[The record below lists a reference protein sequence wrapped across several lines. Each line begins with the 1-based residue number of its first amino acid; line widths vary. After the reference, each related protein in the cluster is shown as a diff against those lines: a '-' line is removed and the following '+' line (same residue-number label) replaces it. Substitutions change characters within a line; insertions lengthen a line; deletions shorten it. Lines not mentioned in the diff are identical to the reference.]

1 MVLSELEVLED
12 EEEVVLSELE
22 VLEGEVVVV
31 VLASVKLVSEG

>member
-1 MVLSELEVLED
+1 VVLSELEVLED